1 MGSSCAQS
9 ASQNHI
15 LLRQFTIYFNST
27 LNFKGL
33 KILGTRRNDISVVFT
48 MGQVLEEFLL
58 MGKIRES
65 LEEVG
70 DDCRLEFNPDF
81 TKFLCDLLP
90 TWLEREIQYTVE
102 ATSSPECSSSDSS
115 SLLSNGSS
123 LPKTLTS
130 ARTAARKP
138 ATAVAHVTSLSLI
151 ASVKD
156 S

>member
-90 TWLEREIQYTVE
+90 TYLAGERNSIY
-102 ATSSPECSSSDSS
+102 SG
-115 SLLSNGSS
+115 SNLISRVCIGSN
-123 LPKTLTS
+123 
-130 ARTAARKP
+130 
-138 ATAVAHVTSLSLI
+138 I
-151 ASVKD
+151 I
-156 S
+156 

>member
-102 ATSSPECSSSDSS
+102 ATSSPECVFGQTLSEAKRTFLQQIYICSFSQWKKRVNPFN
-115 SLLSNGSS
+115 LLN
-123 LPKTLTS
+123 LL
-130 ARTAARKP
+130 
-138 ATAVAHVTSLSLI
+138 
-151 ASVKD
+151 VKGNL
-156 S
+156 